1 MMPSTQAP
9 LISVMKKFG
18 YTANNQGICAGLI
31 CMVAFAELADDEE
44 RFDKRIALINELHA
58 GKITYEN
65 TTDVR
70 EMLRLIRD
78 KVKKHKKLT
87 AFEKNIL
94 AIDAFF
100 ADIEL
105 AHHTDRY
112 REFFDVFIAKADVEK
127 LSRIIGSQ
135 KITQLGGVEKVY
147 SDPFIGNEK
156 KLKDYLKKL
165 SQILTDYE
173 KEAGDK
179 TNTRLSIS
187 LYSPL
192 HRLRIKYLPDE
203 KAWLLTDPNQ
213 LPTKKVPFKQ
223 IASEIIKAFH
233 DQSTSAFDVQIFS
246 VGSNPLLKSV
256 RAQFDAF
263 KQTRVITAKE
273 AEKATKKTSVQ
284 TGGTRLIHVAAM
296 HGDVKTLKQ
305 VSALNRKYLRVE
317 DNDGYTPLLYAAQYG
332 HEEALAFLASQNAHD
347 LIKATALGF
356 SPLDL
361 IILNDHA
368 HLVRTLVSYK
378 EIWANLPK
386 VESPLFK
393 AARQVKLGVLFALVN
408 QDANGLNQADDFG
421 ETPVHALVRGD
432 IDGQVIEALAH
443 HGADFMKSSAQGTT
457 PLSLAAHRK
466 KWDWVAI
473 MLLHQPEGT
482 ATPKNLEAKA
492 LQAAAL
498 TYLQS
503 LPDAEREH
511 FIQGI
516 KTKKNGLG
524 QWLVSLS
531 PAPEAS
537 SLRLFKESN
546 TPFEKFIHE
555 LDQKFSAGGDLTL

>member
-1 MMPSTQAP
+1 MPSTQVP
-9 LISVMKKFG
+9 LISLMRKFG

-31 CMVAFAELADDEE
+31 CMVAFAELSDEEE
-44 RFDKRIALINELHA
+44 RFDQRIELINDLHA
-58 GKITYEN
+58 GKIEYEG
-65 TTDVR
+65 TTDVK

-87 AFEKNIL
+87 SFEKNIL

-112 REFFDVFIAKADVEK
+112 RDFFDGFVAKADIEK
-127 LSRIIGSQ
+127 LSRVIGSQ

-147 SDPFIGNEK
+147 SEPFIGNEK
-156 KLKDYLKKL
+156 KLKDFLKKL
-165 SQILTDYE
+165 SQVVTDYE

-179 TNTRLSIS
+179 INTRLSIS

-192 HRLRIKYLPDE
+192 HRLRIRYLPHE

-213 LPTKKVPFKQ
+213 LPAKKVPFKQ
-223 IASEIIKAFH
+223 IASEIIRAFH
-233 DQSTSAFDVQIFS
+233 DQSTSAFDVQVFS
-246 VGSNPLLKSV
+246 VGRNPLLKSV
-256 RAQFDAF
+256 RAHFDAF
-263 KQTRVITAKE
+263 KQARLITAKE
-273 AEKATKKTSVQ
+273 AEKATKKTAVQ
-284 TGGTRLIHVAAM
+284 TGGTRLVHVAAM
-296 HGDVKTLKQ
+296 HGDVNTLKH
-305 VSALNRKYLRVE
+305 VSTLNSKYLRVE

-332 HEEALAFLASQNAHD
+332 HEEALAFLASQNADD

-361 IILNDHA
+361 IILHDHA
-368 HLVRTLVSYK
+368 HLVKTLVPYK
-378 EIWANLPK
+378 QIWANLART
-386 VESPLFK
+386 ESPIFK

-408 QDANGLNQADDFG
+408 EDANALNQVDDFG
-421 ETPVHALVRGD
+421 ETPVHVLVRGEVD
-432 IDGQVIEALAH
+432 VRVIEALARY
-443 HGADFMKSSAQGTT
+443 GADFMKSSAQGTT
-457 PLSLAAHRK
+457 PLSLAANRK

-503 LPDAEREH
+503 LSDAERAP

-531 PAPEAS
+531 AAPEAS
-537 SLRLFKESN
+537 SLRLFKEGS

-555 LDQKFSAGGDLTL
+555 LDQKFSAAGDLTL